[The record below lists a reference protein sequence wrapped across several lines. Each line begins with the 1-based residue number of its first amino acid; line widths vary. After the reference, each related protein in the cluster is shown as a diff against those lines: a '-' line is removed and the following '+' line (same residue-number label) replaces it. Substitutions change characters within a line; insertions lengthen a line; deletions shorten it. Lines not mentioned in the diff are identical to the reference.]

1 MNTTLEVC
9 CGGVGSCAAALLTNP
24 LDIMRTRMQVQG
36 DLCKTGEAVK
46 HYRNIPQ
53 GLLRVAREE
62 GICALQKGL
71 VASMLWQFSQNGL
84 RIGLYPVLQRG
95 WERVA
100 EETKGALHVLVLP
113 GDACRSTARHSV
125 TMNTPTNSTSVQ
137 QECSSTNRIPS
148 KEEGGMR
155 HSHNA
160 NATISSR
167 HPPHESTAS
176 ASRERTN
183 EIHVGG
189 GGSSSRGDGEDRK
202 TTRPSM
208 LVSLAAGASS
218 GAIGSFCASPFIL
231 VKTRLQS
238 QRGDYGAACYFKNM
252 HAGVPRGGS
261 TAVGVSGG
269 GPSPS
274 AAFTAASASSSSS
287 AATTS
292 SAIKKTIGTQYS
304 YHGIRDAFATIYATA
319 GIRGLWHGSRTAI
332 KRTMVGSSVQLV
344 SYDYASRLLL
354 FYGQQNRSSSSS
366 PSLSAKDPLVHC
378 TAAMLSSF
386 MVVLFMNP
394 FEVVMTRTYNHRA
407 GDSNYG
413 GTVRSAMAKVYRT
426 EGIRGLYKGCGPMLA
441 RFAPHTV
448 VSFVVYE
455 WLRSQV
461 GLSPSTAKNG

>member
-9 CGGVGSCAAALLTNP
+9 CGGIGSCAAALLTNP

-53 GLLRVAREE
+53 GLVRVAREE

-71 VASMLWQFSQNGL
+71 AASMLWQFSQNGL
-84 RIGLYPVLQRG
+84 RIGLYPILQRG

-100 EETKGALHVLVLP
+100 EDTKGAFHVL
-113 GDACRSTARHSV
+113 
-125 TMNTPTNSTSVQ
+125 MNRRDESTSTTTTHLPT
-137 QECSSTNRIPS
+137 SNSNRIHSEPSGSHRIAS
-148 KEEGGMR
+148 KEGFTHPNHVSGG
-155 HSHNA
+155 
-160 NATISSR
+160 TSSSGPSQ
-167 HPPHESTAS
+167 HGIAAS
-176 ASRERTN
+176 VSRERKN
-183 EIHVGG
+183 EKKG
-189 GGSSSRGDGEDRK
+189 GGSGEGEGSRTK
-202 TTRPSM
+202 RPSM

-238 QRGDYGAACYFKNM
+238 QRGDYGAACFFKTTN
-252 HAGVPRGGS
+252 AGVKQGGS
-261 TAVGVSGG
+261 TVAGVGVGG
-269 GPSPS
+269 I
-274 AAFTAASASSSSS
+274 SSSST
-287 AATTS
+287 ATAS
-292 SAIKKTIGTQYS
+292 SAIKKTIGNQYS
-304 YHGIRDAFATIYATA
+304 YNGIRDAFATIYATA

-344 SYDYASRLLL
+344 SYDYASRFILS
-354 FYGQQNRSSSSS
+354 YGQKSSSSS

-394 FEVVMTRTYNHRA
+394 FEVVMTRTYNHKI
-407 GDSNYG
+407 GDINYG
-413 GTVRSAMAKVYRT
+413 GTVRSAMVKVFRT

-448 VSFVVYE
+448 VSFMVYE
-455 WLRSQV
+455 WLRSQC